1 MLKRI
6 LLASWLAVVSALPAF
21 ATSVLPLDLGQ
32 VIDQAVVAFQG
43 TAVDVTTGKDPQTG
57 MLVTLTT
64 FRVDDVLKGSLP
76 ATYTIKQI
84 GGTDAAAGITFKA
97 HGVPTYTVGQ
107 SYVLFMN
114 GVSSA
119 GFTSPVGLHQGRFQ
133 VLGGDAGFE
142 VGNGG
147 DFREMT
153 ANHPDLE
160 LPPTAKASAGADKPV
175 RRIGLDDFKA
185 MVRKHAGAKQ

>member
-6 LLASWLAVVSALPAF
+6 LLASWLAVFSALPAF

-43 TAVDVTTGKDPQTG
+43 TAVDVKTGKDPQTG

-64 FRVDDVLKGSLP
+64 FRVDDVLKGSVP
-76 ATYTIKQI
+76 AMYTIKQI
-84 GGTDAAAGITFKA
+84 GGTDASAGLTFKA
-97 HGVPTYTVGQ
+97 YGVPSYTVGQ

-133 VLGGDAGFE
+133 VVDGDAGPE

-147 DFREMT
+147 DLREMT
-153 ANHPDLE
+153 ANTPDLE
-160 LPPTAKASAGADKPV
+160 LPPAAKAKAGIDKPV
-175 RRIGLDDFKA
+175 RRVGLDDFKA
-185 MVRKHAGAKQ
+185 MVRRHAGAKQ